1 MKTGPALRDGTGL
14 SVSDLK
20 SAAVGI
26 KTDEGMRVGDQTDR
40 LVVVEQNAAS
50 VGDRVHEKS
59 NVSQRKTLARGG
71 KKTYNTMQ
79 RDKKE

>member
-1 MKTGPALRDGTGL
+1 MKTGPALRDRAGL

-40 LVVVEQNAAS
+40 LVVVEQNAAP
-50 VGDRVHEKS
+50 VDDRVHEKR
-59 NVSQRKTLARGG
+59 NVLSGKTLA
-71 KKTYNTMQ
+71 Q
-79 RDKKE
+79 

>member
-50 VGDRVHEKS
+50 VGDRVHEKR
-59 NVSQRKTLARGG
+59 NVLSGKTFG
-71 KKTYNTMQ
+71 Q
-79 RDKKE
+79 